1 MNLEIDVKIEFM
13 EAGFFFNEKSG
24 MHPEKPLIN
33 VIWVIG
39 DKAFGAIE
47 TIENIFD
54 PLPTMRN
61 IPETVRLKVI
71 EKYKDKLEPYLVTK

>member
-1 MNLEIDVKIEFM
+1 
-13 EAGFFFNEKSG
+13 
-24 MHPEKPLIN
+24 MHTEKPLIN
-33 VIWVIG
+33 VIWIIG

-54 PLPTMRN
+54 PLPNLRN

-71 EKYKDKLEPYLVTK
+71 EKYKDKLEPYLVK

>member
-1 MNLEIDVKIEFM
+1 MNLEIDVKIEFI
-13 EAGFFFNEKSG
+13 EAGFFFNEKSC

-33 VIWVIG
+33 VICVIE

-71 EKYKDKLEPYLVTK
+71 EKYKDKLEPYLVT

>member
-1 MNLEIDVKIEFM
+1 MNLDIDVKIEFM
-13 EAGFFFNEKSG
+13 EAGFFFNKKSG
-24 MHPEKPLIN
+24 IHPEKPLIN
-33 VIWVIG
+33 VVWVING
-39 DKAFGAIE
+39 KAFGAIE

-71 EKYKDKLEPYLVTK
+71 EKYKYKLKPYLLK